1 MFSCVGV
8 PFCVLLCGIIFSVV
22 IFVVVVVLLVVMV
35 MMVVVVMMVGGFG
48 CGSRGGG
55 GGGGVCV
62 AVMVVVFMWVGCWF
76 GVDGGGGACGAGAGR
91 FVAALTAAVGVVLL
105 LVCCSVLSGRGC
117 VVGRTNRFANTC
129 GLRSTWK
136 WTRARAMRRARR
148 RRHCPLDVLRRS
160 AVDKFRL

>member
-8 PFCVLLCGIIFSVV
+8 PCCVLLCGIIFSVV

-136 WTRARAMRRARR
+136 WTRAMRRARR